1 METFL
6 MPTKMPTE
14 ELARR
19 FGAKL
24 RGRASDI
31 MEQTLPVAMTQ
42 LLFAIATL
50 EQQQSDDAEVGSPD
64 RAPGT

>member
-1 METFL
+1 

-24 RGRASDI
+24 RGRGPDV
-31 MEQTLPVAMTQ
+31 EQTLPVAMTQ
-42 LLFAIATL
+42 LLLAIATL
-50 EQQQSDDAEVGSPD
+50 EQQQSEDAEVGSSPD
-64 RAPGT
+64 KAPDK